1 MKTAVTILFPT
12 LAGILIGIA
21 IAQAPLA
28 QQNPLKPTAYA
39 TGIAS
44 AGAITGDTSGVWLLF
59 NDGSVKLCTGRLGA
73 SPAAPRCSGSTMP

>member
-21 IAQAPLA
+21 LAQAPLA

-39 TGIAS
+39 TSIAS
-44 AGAITGDTSGVWLLF
+44 AGAISGDMSGVWLLF

-73 SPAAPRCSGSTMP
+73 TPSTPRCSDSAQP